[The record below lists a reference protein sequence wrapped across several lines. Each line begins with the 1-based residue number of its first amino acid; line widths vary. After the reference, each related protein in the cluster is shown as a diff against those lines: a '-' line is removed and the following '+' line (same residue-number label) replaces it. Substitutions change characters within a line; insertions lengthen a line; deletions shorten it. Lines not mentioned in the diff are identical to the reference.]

1 MMMLLYEFH
10 LPIKSDVPSL
20 LSHCLFLRILILLM
34 LLILDLLVQCLNINT
49 HTKAICFLWDF
60 DLGRLQRNVPGHAF
74 IIFLR
79 KRRTQYLGIDFVL
92 VQAEITKYSICCFHI
107 CMGQGVQNMFWNSM
121 NDPSN
126 T

>member
-1 MMMLLYEFH
+1 
-10 LPIKSDVPSL
+10 
-20 LSHCLFLRILILLM
+20 M

-107 CMGQGVQNMFWNSM
+107 CMGQAVQNMFWNSM